1 MMITLDHL
9 TRSLH
14 LPEFDPIAAQLR
26 MSPPGRGM
34 RPADGSARQAGVL
47 VLIYA
52 EADGLHVILTRRTEH
67 LGKHSGQISFPG
79 GRRDPHDASLTATA
93 LRETCEEL
101 GICDEPVQ
109 VIGALTPL
117 YIPPSNYEVFP
128 TVATLPAR
136 PLMTP
141 NPEEVAEVFSLPLDH
156 LLDARIKM
164 QEDWDFHGVRVP
176 IPFYAVQGHK
186 VWGATAVMLSELE
199 QRLRAVLP
207 PEMQPLR

>member
-1 MMITLDHL
+1 MITFDHL
-9 TRSLH
+9 ARALR
-14 LPEFDPIAAQLR
+14 LPDFDPIPAQLR
-26 MSPPGRGM
+26 MSPPGRPM

-52 EADGLHVILTRRTEH
+52 GDDGLRVVLTRRTEH

-79 GRRDPHDASLTATA
+79 GRRDPHDATLTATA

-101 GICDEPVQ
+101 GICDEPLQ

-128 TVATLPAR
+128 TVATLPAPPVMR
-136 PLMTP
+136 P
-141 NPEEVAEVFSLPLDH
+141 NPQEVAEVFSLPLDR

-164 QEDWDFHGVRVP
+164 QEDWDFAGVRVP

-199 QRLRAVLP
+199 HRLRAVLS
-207 PEMQPLR
+207 PEAQPLP